1 MDRERIDGWCER
13 GILAL
18 VLGILVFGPLAMG
31 AVGTLEFLILQGLA
45 VGVLLLWTIRLWV
58 NERPKLL
65 WPPLCWAVLAFAAY
79 AIARYGT
86 ADIEYLAR
94 QELIRVLIY
103 AFLFFAI
110 LNNLH
115 RQESTTLI
123 GFTLVFLAMAIA
135 GYAVYQ
141 YATGSDRVW
150 HLLKPYQGRGS
161 GTYICPNHLGG
172 FLELLLPLALA
183 YTLTGRLKPVTRV
196 LMGYAALVITAGI
209 VVTLSRGA
217 WLATGLSLVLLFGV
231 LAMLRRYRLPAA
243 AFLVLLTAGLII
255 LVPRNFTFQHR
266 ARQLVAADTQ
276 VRDDL
281 RFALWQPAW
290 RMWQDH
296 PWWGVG
302 PAHFDA
308 RFGQYRPD
316 KVQMRP
322 DRVHNDYLN
331 TLADWGLA
339 GAGLVAAALGLLGW
353 GVVRTWRG
361 VRVSNAEIGPRR
373 GSNKFA
379 FVVGAAAGLA
389 AILAHSVVDFNLHI
403 PANAI
408 LTISLMALL
417 SAHLRFAS
425 DHYWVSAGY
434 GLKTLAT
441 LGLLT
446 GAVWLTFQGWRRGAE
461 YAWLRQAERAEK
473 FSPDQVQLLKRAL
486 AVEPHNYDTTFEV
499 AEALRRQSQEGG
511 QFYEGLEG
519 VTYADLAR
527 EALEWFDRGS
537 RLNPWDARNFLGA
550 GWCLDWLKRH
560 EEARARFQRALELEP
575 NSYLVMNYLGL
586 HYIETGNYAAAR
598 ACFERA
604 LRLEWRENDTARNY
618 LAIINSRLLEAAEG
632 GLGARLRNPSP

>member
-31 AVGTLEFLILQGLA
+31 AVGAFEFLVLQALA
-45 VGVLLLWTIRLWV
+45 VGVLGLWTIRLWV

-65 WPPLCWAVLAFAAY
+65 WPPLCWAVLAFAIY
-79 AIARYGT
+79 AIARYLT

-110 LNNLH
+110 VNNLH
-115 RQESTTLI
+115 RQESTTVI
-123 GFTLVFLAMAIA
+123 SFTLVFLAMAIA

-150 HLLKPYQGRGS
+150 HLVKPYQGRGS

-172 FLELLLPLALA
+172 FLEMLLPLALA

-196 LMGYAALVITAGI
+196 LMGYAALVMTAGI
-209 VVTLSRGA
+209 VATVSRGS
-217 WLATGLSLVLLFGV
+217 WLATGFALTLLFGV
-231 LAMLRRYRLPAA
+231 LALLRRYRLPAA
-243 AFLVLLTAGLII
+243 ALLVLLVAGLVVF
-255 LVPRNFTFQHR
+255 VPRSFTFQSR
-266 ARQLVAADTQ
+266 ARQLMAGDSQ

-331 TLADWGLA
+331 TLADWGLV
-339 GAGLVAAALGLLGW
+339 GAGLVATAVGLLAW

-361 VRVSNAEIGPRR
+361 VRVSNADIGPRN

-379 FVVGAAAGLA
+379 FVIGSAAGLA
-389 AILAHSVVDFNLHI
+389 AILVHSVVDFNMHI

-408 LTISLMALL
+408 LAVTLMALL

-425 DHYWVSAGY
+425 DRFWISARY
-434 GLKTLAT
+434 GIKTLAT
-441 LGLLT
+441 LCLVA
-446 GAVWLTFQGWRRGAE
+446 GAVWLVLHGWRRGVE
-461 YAWLRQAERAEK
+461 SAWLRQADRAEK
-473 FSPDQVQLLKRAL
+473 FSPAQVQFLKRAL
-486 AVEPHNYDTTFEV
+486 AVEPNNYDTTYEL

-511 QFYEGLEG
+511 QFYDGLQG

-527 EALEWFDRGS
+527 EALAGFERGAQ
-537 RLNPWDARNFLGA
+537 LNPWDARNFLGA

-560 EEARARFQRALELEP
+560 EEARARFNRALDLEP

-586 HYIETGNYAAAR
+586 HYVETGNYAAAR
-598 ACFERA
+598 TCFERA

-618 LAIINSRLLEAAEG
+618 LAIVNSRLLEAAEG
-632 GLGARLRNPSP
+632 GLGAKLRNAAP